1 MTFFDAKGMER
12 MTVESLEKDIKA
24 AEEREP
30 DARAEDVAG
39 YIADMSGDLS
49 AMARSAGLD
58 LLAYFLDMAVMEAR
72 IRAGRAELN

>member
-1 MTFFDAKGMER
+1 MTYFDAKGTER
-12 MTVESLEKDIKA
+12 MSVESLQKEIEA
-24 AEEREP
+24 AQEREP
-30 DARAEDVAG
+30 DARAEDVAS

-49 AMARSAGLD
+49 AMARTAGLD